1 MSKGHPFARF
11 VVNLRGVSRNRRE
24 AVPGDRAYDTDM
36 NPPVV
41 TLVLFVVPLAV
52 ASVMALALAFSR
64 AEEGYQDETEFHRG
78 RPLEFTRSAQ
88 RLPSLI
94 PPRRATATK
103 LSPLA
108 EPVSVD

>member
-78 RPLEFTRSAQ
+78 HPLEFVRSAKQ
-88 RLPSLI
+88 RPSLVSA
-94 PPRRATATK
+94 RRTTATK
-103 LSPLA
+103 SPPLA
-108 EPVSVD
+108 EPVSVN